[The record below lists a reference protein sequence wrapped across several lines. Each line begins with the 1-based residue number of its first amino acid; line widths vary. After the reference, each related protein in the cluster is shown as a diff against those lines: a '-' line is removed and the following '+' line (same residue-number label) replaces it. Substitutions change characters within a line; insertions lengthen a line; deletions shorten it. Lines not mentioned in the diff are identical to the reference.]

1 MTEPASTGPG
11 DAGKQSGRSALIGA
25 DLPVRAAAG
34 VVMMTLA
41 LAAAWAGG
49 VWFELFW
56 GVAAVAV
63 ATEWTRLAR
72 TRPLANFDNAGI
84 YLAIP
89 LFVLLSQSI
98 FSQVSVASIQFLFV
112 AAALAAA
119 VCGGALRPRLW
130 TAAGVIYAGS
140 MLISVC
146 LLRASSP
153 FGLRAILWLFAVV
166 WGADIMAYFGGRL
179 IGGPK
184 LWVRV
189 SPGKTWSGFLIGTV
203 SGAAAGLLAAPESSR
218 LWGVFAV
225 GLAAA
230 VASQGGDL
238 FESAIKRHFG
248 VKDSGH
254 LIPGHGGIMDRLD
267 GFIAAALVA
276 AIVGAS
282 RGGWGHLAT
291 GVLQW

>member
-1 MTEPASTGPG
+1 MTEPASTAPG
-11 DAGKQSGRSALIGA
+11 DAGKRRGGGALIGA

-34 VVMMTLA
+34 VVMMALA
-41 LAAAWAGG
+41 LTAAWAGG
-49 VWFELFW
+49 YWFIVLW
-56 GVAAVAV
+56 GAASAAIAGEWIRLARTPPLEFRDSLGTIPIVCLLAPISHRDGVGSFLALAVAAVAS
-63 ATEWTRLAR
+63 ATFSSGGLRL
-72 TRPLANFDNAGI
+72 
-84 YLAIP
+84 
-89 LFVLLSQSI
+89 
-98 FSQVSVASIQFLFV
+98 
-112 AAALAAA
+112 
-119 VCGGALRPRLW
+119 RLW
-130 TAAGVIYAGS
+130 TAAGMVYAGS

-146 LLRASSP
+146 FLRASSP
-153 FGLRAILWLFAVV
+153 YGLRAILWLFAVV
-166 WGADIMAYFGGRL
+166 WGTDIMAYFGGRL

-189 SPGKTWSGFLIGTV
+189 SPGKTWSGFVVGIV

-218 LWGVFAV
+218 LEGLFAV
-225 GLAAA
+225 GLATAI
-230 VASQGGDL
+230 ASQGGDL

-254 LIPGHGGIMDRLD
+254 LIPGHGGVMDRLD